1 MLLSPGCQN
10 APPGHGH
17 DTVMVDC
24 IKPMVLEMENP
35 PVLPRAHPHGCP
47 PLQPRPPPSVNAPC
61 HQEQHYP
68 LPPPATGPFQ
78 EAPNPLS
85 PTCPAPRPLCI
96 ISAPPR
102 HVQPHRAARKHL
114 ANLSSEP
121 LLKYF
126 IIRNFTHFVAAC
138 NLGVWAQSLFSD
150 Q

>member
-24 IKPMVLEMENP
+24 IKPTVLEIKNP
-35 PVLPRAHPHGCP
+35 PVLPRAHPHGRP

-61 HQEQHYP
+61 HQEQHCP
-68 LPPPATGPFQ
+68 LPPPAAGPFQ

-85 PTCPAPRPLCI
+85 PTWHAPRPLCI

-102 HVQPHRAARKHL
+102 HVQPQRAARKHL
-114 ANLSSEP
+114 PAMLE
-121 LLKYF
+121 
-126 IIRNFTHFVAAC
+126 
-138 NLGVWAQSLFSD
+138 QSDDKSIF
-150 Q
+150 